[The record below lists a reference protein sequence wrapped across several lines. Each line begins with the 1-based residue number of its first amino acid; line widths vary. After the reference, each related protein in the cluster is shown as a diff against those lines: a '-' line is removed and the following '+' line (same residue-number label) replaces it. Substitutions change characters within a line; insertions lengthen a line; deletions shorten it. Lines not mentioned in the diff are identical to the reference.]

1 MTKANPH
8 VLMEAK
14 GLHGHLELQRDRVR
28 IGRKGFLAEPKGRDK
43 EIPLGRISA
52 VRYEDAGLTNH
63 GYVRLVVGE
72 REDEEGRLPESNADE
87 DTVLCHIWE
96 RRRFGAIRRAIEQR
110 IEGRSRES
118 G

>member
-1 MTKANPH
+1 MTKDKTH

-14 GLHGHLELQRDRVR
+14 GLHGQLELLHDKVR

-52 VRYEDAGLTNH
+52 VRYEDAGLRNH
-63 GYVRLVVGE
+63 GYVRFLVEE
-72 REDEEGRLPESNADE
+72 REDEEGQLRASDDDE
-87 DTVLCHIWE
+87 DTVLFHIWE
-96 RRRFGAIRRAIEQR
+96 KRRFGAIKRAIEQR
-110 IEGRSRES
+110 IEESRES